1 MFPNE
6 WDTTQILDGIFTKS
20 YMHLFGELFYDD
32 YDTEEINRHP
42 YRQCR
47 YYKNRTEFDNR
58 SDPNLERCPDL
69 SNVMKVLL
77 FAYMFLGNV
86 VLLNMLIA
94 MMSNTYNVIS
104 DINTN
109 AHHRWYLKKLRITIT
124 YLEKSAW
131 IPPFNIINIIY
142 RMVRCCP
149 NVVHDE
155 FRYAK

>member
-1 MFPNE
+1 
-6 WDTTQILDGIFTKS
+6 
-20 YMHLFGELFYDD
+20 MHLFGELFYED
-32 YDTEEINRHP
+32 YDADEN
-42 YRQCR
+42 RQCHR
-47 YYKNRTEFDNR
+47 FQTRVEYQTR
-58 SDPNLERCPDL
+58 SKSDTNLERCPDL
-69 SNVMKVLL
+69 SNVIKVLL

-131 IPPFNIINIIY
+131 VPPFNIINLIY
-142 RMVRCCP
+142 RLFKCTP
-149 NVVHDE
+149 GVVHDE
-155 FRYAK
+155 FRYEKKCMYPV